1 MLLQRCLNAKTFIHC
16 DWYNNPSKIQKSLT
30 IFAKCSII
38 KGSKYNPR
46 LHNFPEVNC
55 MFKVNS
61 KAADYNLNHVQSKQ

>member
-1 MLLQRCLNAKTFIHC
+1 M
-16 DWYNNPSKIQKSLT
+16 
-30 IFAKCSII
+30 
-38 KGSKYNPR
+38 GSKYNPR